1 MRSDRDIEKDVRA
14 ELEWDPYVDLADIE
28 VSVKDGVVTLTG
40 FVRKLIEKYEAENA
54 AKRIAGVIGVAN
66 DIQLRKDDIVRRP
79 DPEIAREA
87 VAAIKSQL
95 PAPAEQI
102 KVVVRDGWITLEGQ
116 VYWQYQRELA
126 EKAVR
131 RLDGVLGV
139 LNRIRLEPQAV
150 TSDIKRKIEEAFRR
164 SAEVE
169 ANRIAVET
177 TDGEVVL
184 KGVVRSWIEREEAER
199 VAWATPGVTRVEDRI
214 EVSP

>member
-14 ELEWDPYVDLADIE
+14 ELEWDPYVDPTDIE

-95 PAPAEQI
+95 PALAAQI
-102 KVVVRDGWITLEGQ
+102 KVVVRDGWVTLEGQ
-116 VYWQYQRELA
+116 VYWQYQREMV

-150 TSDIKRKIEEAFRR
+150 TSDLKRKIEDAFRR
-164 SAEVE
+164 NAEVE
-169 ANRIAVET
+169 ANRITVET
-177 TDGEVVL
+177 RDGEVVL

-199 VAWATPGVTRVEDRI
+199 VAWATPGVARVEDRI
-214 EVSP
+214 EVGP

>member
-199 VAWATPGVTRVEDRI
+199 VAWATPGVTRIEDRI